1 VILYAA
7 AMAVVGII
15 MLTALMLRPD
25 LEVNVLRD
33 RNPIYVK
40 LSDGGLRNGYT
51 VKILNKAYEPRSFRI
66 GVSGLNGPT
75 LSIVGHEKETDPVI
89 TVLAD
94 ELQSIKVYL
103 ALDRSAVA
111 ALPPGAAEFSFVV
124 SGIDGTTT
132 AEHRTSFQGPER

>member
-1 VILYAA
+1 
-7 AMAVVGII
+7 
-15 MLTALMLRPD
+15 
-25 LEVNVLRD
+25 
-33 RNPIYVK
+33 
-40 LSDGGLRNGYT
+40 LRNGYT

-66 GVSGLNGPT
+66 GVSGLNGST

-94 ELQSIKVYL
+94 ELQSVKVYL
-103 ALDRSAVA
+103 ALDKSAVA

-132 AEHRTSFQGPER
+132 AEHGTSFQGPER